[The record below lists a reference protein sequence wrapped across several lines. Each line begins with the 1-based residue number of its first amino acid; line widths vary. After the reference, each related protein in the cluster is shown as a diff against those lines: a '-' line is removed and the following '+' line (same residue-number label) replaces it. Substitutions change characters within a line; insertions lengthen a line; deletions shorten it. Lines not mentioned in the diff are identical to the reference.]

1 MFKVRCKLIAFE
13 KDEKKHFCHF
23 NYKIGDEF
31 YYDGVYFTGR
41 ICPGL
46 LASMTPII
54 HGVYLLGNKL
64 GENVMYRYRGPD
76 TRDPDMAKYDG
87 VGFRPLKSPGNDADR
102 AGEEGRAGGEKEEP
116 FWTDPKTGK
125 SKGAHFLCGDSRVLA
140 HFKCEPVD
148 LSESEYA
155 QPFYRRGIAILEK
168 IEAEPG
174 IRTTDILGR
183 FTQFEREG
191 IAPPLTPPFMEVMLD
206 ALEDV
211 NYIEIRD
218 GRAYPTGKEPP
229 SRPRI
234 GHK

>member
-1 MFKVRCKLIAFE
+1 MFKVRCKLISFE
-13 KDEKKHFCHF
+13 KDEKKHPCHF

-31 YYDGVYFTGR
+31 YYDGVHFTGR

-54 HGVYLLGNKL
+54 HGVYLLGNKCS
-64 GENVMYRYRGPD
+64 ENIMYRYRGLD
-76 TRDPDMAKYDG
+76 ARDPSMARYDG
-87 VGFRPLKSPGNDADR
+87 VGFRPLKSSEKDADQ
-102 AGEEGRAGGEKEEP
+102 AGEEGRTGQDTEGP
-116 FWTDPKTGK
+116 FWTDPRTGK
-125 SKGAHFLCGDSRVLA
+125 SKGAHFLCGDNRILA
-140 HFKCEPVD
+140 HFKCEAVD

-174 IRTTDILGR
+174 IRTTEILGR
-183 FTQFEREG
+183 FTQFEREE
-191 IAPPLTPPFMEVMLD
+191 IVPPLTPPFTEVMLD

-218 GRAYPTGKEPP
+218 GRAYATGKEPP
-229 SRPRI
+229 TRPRI
-234 GHK
+234 GQE